1 VLKDIDAKVVV
12 TDTVEP
18 FRLTDENRNKL
29 YIVDTSKMVADAVK
43 RIHNGT
49 GSISELLRT

>member
-1 VLKDIDAKVVV
+1 LREIDAKVVI

-18 FRLTDENRNKL
+18 FRLTDENKNKL